1 MQAEATTKPY
11 HARLAKLEQAL
22 SVMHTIV
29 SKEMVMPGVDEPD
42 DDIEQQILMML
53 LKRAMSKEDCI
64 PEMAVEFVQGFL
76 EQA

>member
-29 SKEMVMPGVDEPD
+29 SKEMVMPGVDD
-42 DDIEQQILMML
+42 SSVDTY
-53 LKRAMSKEDCI
+53 
-64 PEMAVEFVQGFL
+64 
-76 EQA
+76 